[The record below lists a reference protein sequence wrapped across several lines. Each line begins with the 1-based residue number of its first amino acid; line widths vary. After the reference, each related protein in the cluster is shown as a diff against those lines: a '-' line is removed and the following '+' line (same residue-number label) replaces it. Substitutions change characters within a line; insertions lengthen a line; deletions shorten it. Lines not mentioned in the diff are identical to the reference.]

1 MKISREKIN
10 QLSQLVIAALAAD
23 SKIVFKQ
30 PRNEI
35 RLKVVEVMR
44 KEMEREEQIEGAA
57 SQRILSMSREIPEGS
72 EEWDVLFDKYYREE
86 SDKVRKIR

>member
-10 QLSQLVIAALAAD
+10 QLSLLVIDSLAAD
-23 SKIVFKQ
+23 PKIVFKQ